1 MPPNNESVM
10 QIAKEEGIT
19 EVTLYKWR
27 KKARAAGV
35 ATPGNG
41 QISDKWSSQD
51 KFLIVMETFAMNE
64 LDLSEY
70 CRKKGL
76 YREQLEAWK
85 SVCLQANGQAFDQAK
100 QLNGALK
107 EEQKRAKQLEK
118 ELQKK
123 EKALAEAAA
132 LLLLKKGPSDLG
144 GRRGRMIS
152 PSNRAL
158 AVELIQEENS
168 LQTGPCPSSAGR
180 NTGNSSSSMNST
192 ASRKRCTGRIPIA
205 QTIGL

>member
-1 MPPNNESVM
+1 MTGRNRVRYSQEQKEAIVKRMMPPNNEAVA

-27 KKARAAGV
+27 KEARAAGV

-41 QISDKWSSQD
+41 QTSDKWNSQD
-51 KFLIVMETFAMNE
+51 KFLVVMETFTMNE
-64 LDLSEY
+64 LELAEY

-76 YREQLEAWK
+76 YREQIEAWRT
-85 SVCLQANGQAFDQAK
+85 VCLQANGQASDQAK

-107 EEQKRAKQLEK
+107 EEQRRAKQLEK

-132 LLLLKKGPSDLG
+132 LLLLRKK
-144 GRRGRMIS
+144 
-152 PSNRAL
+152 
-158 AVELIQEENS
+158 
-168 LQTGPCPSSAGR
+168 
-180 NTGNSSSSMNST
+180 
-192 ASRKRCTGRIPIA
+192 A
-205 QTIGL
+205 QAIWGDDEDE

>member
-1 MPPNNESVM
+1 MTGKNRVRYSQEQKEAIVKRMMPPNNESVT
-10 QIAKEEGIT
+10 QIMKEEGISD
-19 EVTLYKWR
+19 VTLYKWR
-27 KKARAAGV
+27 KEARAAGV

-41 QISDKWSSQD
+41 QTSDTWSSQD

-64 LDLSEY
+64 LELAEY

-76 YREQLEAWK
+76 YREQIEAWK

-100 QLNGALK
+100 QLNGVLK

-132 LLLLKKGPSDLG
+132 LLLLRKKAQAIWGDD
-144 GRRGRMIS
+144 
-152 PSNRAL
+152 
-158 AVELIQEENS
+158 EEE
-168 LQTGPCPSSAGR
+168 
-180 NTGNSSSSMNST
+180 
-192 ASRKRCTGRIPIA
+192 
-205 QTIGL
+205 

>member
-1 MPPNNESVM
+1 MAGRNRVRYSQEQKEAIVKRMMPPNNEAVA
-10 QIAKEEGIT
+10 QISKEEGIT

-27 KKARAAGV
+27 KEARAAGV

-41 QISDKWSSQD
+41 QTSDKWSSQD

-64 LDLSEY
+64 TELAEY

-76 YREQLEAWK
+76 YREQIEAWRT
-85 SVCLQANGQAFDQAK
+85 VCLQANGQVYDQSK
-100 QLNGALK
+100 QLKGSLK

-132 LLLLKKGPSDLG
+132 LLLLRKKAQAIWGDD
-144 GRRGRMIS
+144 
-152 PSNRAL
+152 
-158 AVELIQEENS
+158 EEE
-168 LQTGPCPSSAGR
+168 
-180 NTGNSSSSMNST
+180 
-192 ASRKRCTGRIPIA
+192 
-205 QTIGL
+205 